1 MLTAQ
6 GFKRKSYEEFLAEM
20 QEQARQEFGANVN
33 LSDRS
38 KLGKLIKL
46 WAYARAEE
54 NETAEAVYNAGFID
68 TAEGV
73 SLDRE
78 VAKMG
83 IKRRQERKATAQL
96 TITVDPGAT
105 VPAGFMAETAD
116 GIAFKTIA
124 PVTDNGN
131 NGVVLADAEAVEAG
145 ARGNVPAN
153 TITKITTPT
162 AGVLSVTNAEPT
174 TGGQDTEMDEQ
185 LRKRAL
191 KQGAKDGLPTGDGI
205 RATILKDVPEVR
217 AAIVVENEGD
227 VPDADGRP
235 PHSIEAIVLGGQPE
249 DIAKA
254 IMRAKAAGIRA
265 YGSTVVVVQDA
276 SGNDQ
281 TIGFS
286 YAEQVDIWVKVDIQT
301 SSLYPVNGGALIQQ
315 KIVEYI
321 GGQDASGNFHDG
333 LGMGERVVH
342 SHLVALAKLTAPGVV
357 DATVSVST
365 NGVNYVEENV
375 VIDRRKVAQ
384 TALGKVVVTLV

>member
-1 MLTAQ
+1 VLTAQ

-54 NETAEAVYNAGFID
+54 NEKAEAVYNAGFID

-78 VAKMG
+78 VAKIG
-83 IKRRQERKATAQL
+83 IRRRQERKAEGQL
-96 TITVDPGAT
+96 SITVDPGTT
-105 VPAGFMAETAD
+105 VPAGFMAETLG
-116 GIAFKTIA
+116 GIVFKTVS
-124 PVTDNGN
+124 PVTDSDN
-131 NGVVLADAEAVEAG
+131 NGVVVADIEAVEAG

-153 TITKITTPT
+153 TITKITTPA
-162 AGVLSVTNAEPT
+162 AGVLSVSNATPT
-174 TGGQDTEMDEQ
+174 TGGQDAETDEQ

-191 KQGAKDGLPTGDGI
+191 QQGAKDGLPTGDGI

-235 PHSIEAIVLGGQPE
+235 PHSVEAIVLGGQPP

-254 IMRAKAAGIRA
+254 ILRAKAAGIRA

-276 SGNDQ
+276 SGNNQ

-286 YAEQVDIWVKVDIQT
+286 YAQQVDVWVKVDIRT
-301 SSLYPVNGGALIQQ
+301 NSLYPANGAALIQQ
-315 KIVEYI
+315 EIVEYI

-333 LGMGERVVH
+333 LGMGEDVIQA
-342 SHLVALAKLTAPGVV
+342 HLVALSKLTAPGVV
-357 DATVSVST
+357 DATVTISTDGTNYAAANVS
-365 NGVNYVEENV
+365 
-375 VIDRRKVAQ
+375 IDPKKVAQ
-384 TALGKVVVTLV
+384 TAPGKVVVNIV

>member
-1 MLTAQ
+1 MLTSQ

-54 NETAEAVYNAGFID
+54 NEQAEAVYNAGFID

-83 IKRRQERKATAQL
+83 IKRRQERKATGQL

-116 GIAFKTIA
+116 GIAFKTTD
-124 PVTDNGN
+124 PVTDSDND
-131 NGVVLADAEAVEAG
+131 GVVLANIEAVEAG
-145 ARGNVPAN
+145 ARGNVPAS
-153 TITKITTPT
+153 TITKITTPF
-162 AGVLSVTNAEPT
+162 AGVLSVTNAGPT
-174 TGGQDTEMDEQ
+174 ENGQDKESDEQ

-191 KQGAKDGLPTGDGI
+191 QQGAKDGVPTGDGI

-217 AAIVVENEGD
+217 AAIVAENDGD
-227 VPDADGRP
+227 EPDADGRP
-235 PHSIEAIVLGGQPE
+235 PHSIEVIVLGGQPT

-254 IMRAKAAGIRA
+254 ILRAKAAGIRA

-286 YAEQVDIWVKVDIQT
+286 YAEQVDVWVKVDIRT
-301 SSLYPVNGGALIQQ
+301 NSLYPANGAALIRQE
-315 KIVEYI
+315 IVEYI

-333 LGMGERVVH
+333 LGMGEDVIH
-342 SHLVALAKLTAPGVV
+342 AHLVALAKLTAPGVV
-357 DATVSVST
+357 DATATIST
-365 NGVNYVEENV
+365 NGTDYTAANV
-375 VIDRRKVAQ
+375 AIDPKKVAQ
-384 TALGKVVVTLV
+384 TNVGKVVVNLV